1 MLTDTV
7 IADAAG
13 GVYLLVSFTGAGD
26 AVTSVAYRTVRLQLP
41 ASVCPSS
48 QAHARSFEV
57 HTHCLSMPCAV
68 LSMLFLTISPLKSVA
83 GKGCKEAGP
92 AAIAPVNA

>member
-1 MLTDTV
+1 MLLV
-7 IADAAG
+7 
-13 GVYLLVSFTGAGD
+13 VSYLLVSFTDAAD
-26 AVTSVAYRTVRLQLP
+26 AVTSVAYAVTSVAYRTVRLQLL

-57 HTHCLSMPCAV
+57 QTHCLSMPFAV

-92 AAIAPVNA
+92 AAIVPVNA